1 MSIDARIAGVRRI
14 RGSMILYLAAYRT
27 SDGTMSIPGV
37 DELKVFEANKI
48 PHAGQKI
55 WGNSGQCIV
64 EAGYGGE
71 RIEYTRRGINL
82 EES

>member
-1 MSIDARIAGVRRI
+1 
-14 RGSMILYLAAYRT
+14 MILYLEAYQT

-37 DELKVFEANKI
+37 EKLKVFEANKT

-71 RIEYTRRGINL
+71 RIEYTRKGIML
-82 EES
+82 TEVEQP